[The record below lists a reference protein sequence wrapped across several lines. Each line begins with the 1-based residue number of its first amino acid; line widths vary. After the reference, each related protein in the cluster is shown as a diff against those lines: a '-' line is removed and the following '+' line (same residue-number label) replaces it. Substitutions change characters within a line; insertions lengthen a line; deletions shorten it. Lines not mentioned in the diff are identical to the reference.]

1 MKPYS
6 LDHFNQSIIV
16 TKNFAKAASTI
27 NSTEYND
34 LLQLRRDYPE
44 YEVVQRKISKKSDKK
59 NPNRNLTYKHMEEFI
74 IALAGKESADLMEF
88 EKVMKLS
95 KVQAGPYA
103 YVKTWFLNKYKD
115 SFQNTEENPDDLHSK
130 PQLALAQ

>member
-1 MKPYS
+1 MKPYD
-6 LDHFNQSIIV
+6 LNHFTQSIIV

-74 IALAGKESADLMEF
+74 IALEGKDSSDLVEF

-115 SFQNTEENPDDLHSK
+115 SFQNTEETPDDLHSK